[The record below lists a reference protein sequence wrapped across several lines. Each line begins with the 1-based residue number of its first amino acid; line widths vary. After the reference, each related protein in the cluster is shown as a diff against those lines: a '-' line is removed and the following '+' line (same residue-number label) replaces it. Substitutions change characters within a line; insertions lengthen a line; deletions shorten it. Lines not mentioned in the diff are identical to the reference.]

1 VCYVGNAGASAG
13 CLREIDAAVATQLAP
28 TGRLAFTPE
37 PSAFARV
44 QHVFVGP
51 DIEHS
56 VRRMRVANVA
66 VALVALGLLGL
77 LAPSAGSALGL
88 ALVVLAAPVGIFF
101 VAAAHPQSWVYSL
114 LPVGW
119 LLADAGLSRW
129 LATRSARWAG
139 VGALGG
145 ALMWLAYD
153 ARPQD
158 SWLFVGVAVL
168 LLVVRHA
175 TAARLDR
182 RVRVALAAVALVTL
196 AELLRRI
203 GGPRG
208 VVAQFSL
215 QGADG
220 AWNRLTVDAAG
231 AVRDLVAGTHAL
243 SSNDVLVPPIVGVLG
258 VLALGVAMAAAHGGM
273 ARRAW
278 ATFGLLVGLVAYL
291 PWRKGDIGVSGRY
304 VWVLAAIAL
313 TYYFLE
319 CRAGGVAI
327 AGMPRAARRVVVAAA
342 GLANAFALHA
352 HIRRYVTGSDVVGWN
367 LNRDAEW
374 WWPSGPAPMTTWL
387 LGSAAFALAAG
398 LLVLPERRP
407 A

>member
-1 VCYVGNAGASAG
+1 MESTERLSYPLEASVFSRLMSFFASRDIEASG
-13 CLREIDAAVATQLAP
+13 LKI
-28 TGRLAFTPE
+28 RLAN
-37 PSAFARV
+37 
-44 QHVFVGP
+44 
-51 DIEHS
+51 I
-56 VRRMRVANVA
+56 A

-77 LAPSAGSALGL
+77 LAPAAGSALGL
-88 ALVVLAAPVGIFF
+88 ALVVLGAPVGIFF

-114 LPVGW
+114 LPTGW

-139 VGALGG
+139 VVALGG

-153 ARPQD
+153 ARPRD

-182 RVRVALAAVALVTL
+182 RVRVALAAVALLAV

-220 AWNRLTVDAAG
+220 AWTRLTVDAAG
-231 AVRDLVAGTHAL
+231 VVRDLVAGGNAL
-243 SSNDVLVPPIVGVLG
+243 GSSDVVLPTIVGVLG
-258 VLALGVAMAAAHGGM
+258 VVALGVAMAAAHGGM

-291 PWRKGDIGVSGRY
+291 PWRAGDIGVSGRY

-327 AGMPRAARRVVVAAA
+327 AGMPRGARRVVVAAA

-352 HIRRYVTGSDVVGWN
+352 HVRRYVTGSDVVGWN